1 MPEVADAFR
10 RFAGSYVA
18 AHGPGMLPS
27 HRRAIADIIAC
38 RTEALGGQQGG
49 CNHCGTLLH
58 VFPSCRNRAC
68 PKCHAEQTQA
78 WLEQRRQEMLPV
90 PYFHVTVT
98 VPEELRAALRRYQI
112 DGYGALMKAAA
123 EAIIVLARDPR
134 WVGGTVGVLAVLHTW
149 TQRLVFHPHVHCL
162 VTGGGLSDDGT
173 TWHPAGK
180 TFLFPKS
187 ALATRARAG
196 FRDAFARLC
205 PDADL
210 PPHVWQIPWI
220 VHITPW
226 GEGQQAALDYLARY
240 AFRIAIT
247 NNRILAV
254 DDETVTY
261 RYKDRAADRQRKET
275 VAGHEFIRRFLQHVL
290 PAGFHKVRY
299 YGLWHA
305 SRREPLRNLRNLLLL
320 AQPASPPA
328 EPAAP
333 EPDAAPQAPIPP
345 SRRSCAGS
353 SPLPRCRH
361 KIIGNRPTAATC
373 PASRMASASDH
384 RAHAALQPADCLI
397 LLPQRLPAAVET
409 SIGPAHYPAECTQSD
424 AFLQPSLR
432 ARKGRANSNSFRLP
446 PSPIFRGHIT

>member
-10 RFAGSYVA
+10 RYAGSYVA
-18 AHGPGMLPS
+18 AHGAAMLPS

-38 RTEALGGQQGG
+38 RTEALGGQQWC

-58 VFPSCRNRAC
+58 VFHSCRNRAC

-78 WLEQRRQEMLPV
+78 WLEQRREEMLPV

-112 DGYGALMKAAA
+112 HGYGALMKAAA
-123 EAIIVLARDPR
+123 EAINVLARDPR

-149 TQRLVFHPHVHCL
+149 TQRPL
-162 VTGGGLSDDGT
+162 
-173 TWHPAGK
+173 
-180 TFLFPKS
+180 
-187 ALATRARAG
+187 
-196 FRDAFARLC
+196 FRDAFAGLC

-210 PPHVWQIPWI
+210 APHVWQIPW
-220 VHITPW
+220 VVDITPW

-305 SRREPLRNLRNLLLL
+305 SRRQPLRNLRNLLLL

-333 EPDAAPQAPIPP
+333 EPRPDPQAP
-345 SRRSCAGS
+345 
-353 SPLPRCRH
+353 
-361 KIIGNRPTAATC
+361 
-373 PASRMASASDH
+373 
-384 RAHAALQPADCLI
+384 
-397 LLPQRLPAAVET
+397 
-409 SIGPAHYPAECTQSD
+409 
-424 AFLQPSLR
+424 
-432 ARKGRANSNSFRLP
+432 
-446 PSPIFRGHIT
+446 PSPRRCPHCETGHLTLLRRLSPARPQGP

>member
-18 AHGPGMLPS
+18 AHGAAMLPS

-38 RTEALGGQQGG
+38 RTEALGGQQWC

-58 VFPSCRNRAC
+58 VFHSCRNRAC

-78 WLEQRRQEMLPV
+78 WLEQRREGMLPV

-149 TQRLVFHPHVHCL
+149 TQRLIFHPHVHCL
-162 VTGGGLSDDGT
+162 VTRGGLSDDGT
-173 TWHPAGK
+173 PWHPAGK

-187 ALATRARAG
+187 ALATRARAR

-210 PPHVWQIPWI
+210 APHVWQIPW
-220 VHITPW
+220 VVDITPW

-261 RYKDRAADRQRKET
+261 RYKDRAADRPVPPQNHRKSPHGSDVTSQSNGLSERPSCPRCPST
-275 VAGHEFIRRFLQHVL
+275 CRL
-290 PAGFHKVRY
+290 PHPT
-299 YGLWHA
+299 A
-305 SRREPLRNLRNLLLL
+305 STATRSGRNLHR
-320 AQPASPPA
+320 P
-328 EPAAP
+328 
-333 EPDAAPQAPIPP
+333 
-345 SRRSCAGS
+345 G
-353 SPLPRCRH
+353 PLPRRVH
-361 KIIGNRPTAATC
+361 PVRRVPSTEPARP
-373 PASRMASASDH
+373 
-384 RAHAALQPADCLI
+384 
-397 LLPQRLPAAVET
+397 
-409 SIGPAHYPAECTQSD
+409 
-424 AFLQPSLR
+424 LR
-432 ARKGRANSNSFRLP
+432 ARKL
-446 PSPIFRGHIT
+446 

>member
-1 MPEVADAFR
+1 
-10 RFAGSYVA
+10 
-18 AHGPGMLPS
+18 
-27 HRRAIADIIAC
+27 
-38 RTEALGGQQGG
+38 
-49 CNHCGTLLH
+49 
-58 VFPSCRNRAC
+58 
-68 PKCHAEQTQA
+68 
-78 WLEQRRQEMLPV
+78 
-90 PYFHVTVT
+90 

-149 TQRLVFHPHVHCL
+149 TQRLIFHPHVHCL

-187 ALATRARAG
+187 ALATRARAR

-210 PPHVWQIPWI
+210 APHVWQIPWI
-220 VHITPW
+220 VDITPW
-226 GEGQQAALDYLARY
+226 GEAQQAALDYLARY

-254 DDETVTY
+254 DDATVTY
-261 RYKDRAADRQRKET
+261 RYKDRAADRQRRET

-320 AQPASPPA
+320 VQPASPPA

-333 EPDAAPQAPIPP
+333 EPDADHQA
-345 SRRSCAGS
+345 
-353 SPLPRCRH
+353 
-361 KIIGNRPTAATC
+361 
-373 PASRMASASDH
+373 
-384 RAHAALQPADCLI
+384 
-397 LLPQRLPAAVET
+397 
-409 SIGPAHYPAECTQSD
+409 
-424 AFLQPSLR
+424 
-432 ARKGRANSNSFRLP
+432 P
-446 PSPIFRGHIT
+446 PSPRRCPHCETGHLTLLRRLSPARPQGP

>member
-18 AHGPGMLPS
+18 AHGAAMLPS

-38 RTEALGGQQGG
+38 RTEALGGQQWC

-58 VFPSCRNRAC
+58 VFHSCRNRAC

-78 WLEQRRQEMLPV
+78 WLEQRREEMLPV

-149 TQRLVFHPHVHCL
+149 TQRLIFHPHVHCL

-187 ALATRARAG
+187 ALATRARAR

-210 PPHVWQIPWI
+210 APHVWQIPW
-220 VHITPW
+220 VVDITPW
-226 GEGQQAALDYLARY
+226 GEGQHAALDYLARY

-247 NNRILAV
+247 NNRI
-254 DDETVTY
+254 
-261 RYKDRAADRQRKET
+261 R
-275 VAGHEFIRRFLQHVL
+275 
-290 PAGFHKVRY
+290 
-299 YGLWHA
+299 
-305 SRREPLRNLRNLLLL
+305 
-320 AQPASPPA
+320 
-328 EPAAP
+328 
-333 EPDAAPQAPIPP
+333 P
-345 SRRSCAGS
+345 STT
-353 SPLPRCRH
+353 
-361 KIIGNRPTAATC
+361 RP
-373 PASRMASASDH
+373 
-384 RAHAALQPADCLI
+384 
-397 LLPQRLPAAVET
+397 
-409 SIGPAHYPAECTQSD
+409 
-424 AFLQPSLR
+424 
-432 ARKGRANSNSFRLP
+432 
-446 PSPIFRGHIT
+446 